1 MKYAR
6 TVIISALLLVATS
19 LAAQCQERQIVIAAI
34 PFAFT
39 VENTPLPA
47 GTYTI
52 STLYP
57 YNMIKVRSADGRRVA
72 WIAAIPSSKLE
83 GAQRT
88 KLVFHRFD
96 DEYFLVQVWEQGSKV
111 HRDLRSGDRARELA
125 KNGGS
130 MQIETILANAG
141 TDSNQQH

>member
-39 VENTPLPA
+39 VENTPLSA

-83 GAQRT
+83 GAQCT

-141 TDSNQQH
+141 TNSNQQH

>member
-6 TVIISALLLVATS
+6 TVIISALLLMATS

-39 VENTPLPA
+39 VENTALPA

-57 YNMIKVRSADGRRVA
+57 YNMIKVRSVDGRRVA

-111 HRDLRSGDRARELA
+111 HRDLRNGNRVLELVRSGDGKQYVTVLV
-125 KNGGS
+125 
-130 MQIETILANAG
+130 NAG
-141 TDSNQQH
+141 SNSN

>member
-19 LAAQCQERQIVIAAI
+19 LAAPCQERQIVIAAI
-34 PFAFT
+34 PFAFA

-57 YNMIKVRSADGRRVA
+57 YNMIKVRSVDGRRVA

-141 TDSNQQH
+141 TNSNQQH

>member
-1 MKYAR
+1 MKYPR
-6 TVIISALLLVATS
+6 TLIISALMLMATS

-39 VENTPLPA
+39 VENTALPA

-57 YNMIKVRSADGRRVA
+57 YNMIKVRSVDGRRVA

-111 HRDLRSGDRARELA
+111 HRDLRSGTRVLELA
-125 KNGGS
+125 KGGDGK
-130 MQIETILANAG
+130 QFVTVLVNAG
-141 TDSNQQH
+141 NNPN

>member
-1 MKYAR
+1 MKYPR
-6 TVIISALLLVATS
+6 TLIISALLLMATS

-39 VENTPLPA
+39 VENTALPA

-57 YNMIKVRSADGRRVA
+57 YNMIKVRSVDGRRVA

-111 HRDLRSGDRARELA
+111 HRDLRSGNRVLELA
-125 KNGGS
+125 KSGDGK
-130 MQIETILANAG
+130 QFVTVLVNAG
-141 TDSNQQH
+141 NNPN

>member
-1 MKYAR
+1 
-6 TVIISALLLVATS
+6 
-19 LAAQCQERQIVIAAI
+19 
-34 PFAFT
+34 
-39 VENTPLPA
+39 
-47 GTYTI
+47 
-52 STLYP
+52 
-57 YNMIKVRSADGRRVA
+57 MIKVRSADGRRVA

>member
-1 MKYAR
+1 MKYPR
-6 TVIISALLLVATS
+6 TLIISALLLMATS

-39 VENTPLPA
+39 VENTALPA

-57 YNMIKVRSADGRRVA
+57 YNMIKVRSVDGRRVA

-111 HRDLRSGDRARELA
+111 HRDLRSGTRVLELA
-125 KNGGS
+125 KGGDGK
-130 MQIETILANAG
+130 QFVTVLVNAG
-141 TDSNQQH
+141 NNPN